1 MKPLELGEPVL
12 GLSGVG
18 MVTASR
24 VPGFHVG
31 DLVHAPL
38 NWPWVE
44 LFNART
50 NDPANLTLEKVGS
63 LCNFYDKLKESV
75 KKTTT
80 ILLIYIY
87 ITHEIHCSTCTHV
100 VKTVKISFICF
111 STQHY
116 LCSDGDT
123 Y

>member
-1 MKPLELGEPVL
+1 LTIILIIVSAIVQRCRLNEDTGVAYVKPLELGEPVL

-24 VPGFHVG
+24 APGFDVG

-50 NDPANLTLEKVGS
+50 DDPLKLTLEKV
-63 LCNFYDKLKESV
+63 
-75 KKTTT
+75 
-80 ILLIYIY
+80 
-87 ITHEIHCSTCTHV
+87 
-100 VKTVKISFICF
+100 
-111 STQHY
+111 
-116 LCSDGDT
+116 
-123 Y
+123 